1 MGATVGNVGA
11 PSLIDNGSVE
21 APALALWDE
30 VDGQSRWVVENKGVV
45 PDVPV
50 DNRPDLVAAGRD
62 PQLEKAV
69 EIIKA
74 RLAGTPPAPKRPR
87 YGAAGVP

>member
-1 MGATVGNVGA
+1 M
-11 PSLIDNGSVE
+11 
-21 APALALWDE
+21 
-30 VDGQSRWVVENKGVV
+30 VENKGVV

-74 RLAGTPPAPKRPR
+74 KLAGERPAPKRPR
-87 YGAAGVP
+87 YGVANGP